1 MPRIAAN
8 GIEIEYES
16 LGDDSAPVIL
26 LIMGLGCQ
34 LIHWPDAF
42 CEKLVAAGYRV
53 IRYDNRDVG
62 LSTRMEQAGMPKLL
76 RAGIAARLRLP
87 VRAPYSLSDLAA
99 DALGLLDA
107 LAIPQAHVVGLS
119 MGGMIAQLLA
129 AKHPSRVQS
138 LTLWMTSSGH
148 PGLPQPSLA
157 LQMRMIRRP
166 EGRDRAALVRHGVQ
180 TWQLIGSPGYPPP
193 VEELQAKV
201 ERYIDRAHYPRG
213 VARQTAAILAA
224 RSRRALLRGL
234 KMPVQII
241 HGEADPLVPVG
252 AAHDLARHIPGARL
266 HLLPG
271 VGHDIPAP
279 LYAALASLL
288 TSHAAAA
295 ETPATASERRAA

>member
-16 LGDDSAPVIL
+16 LGAESAPVIL

-34 LIHWPDAF
+34 LIHWPDSL
-42 CEKLVAAGYRV
+42 CEQLVAAGYRV
-53 IRYDNRDVG
+53 IRYDNRDTG
-62 LSTRMEQAGMPKLL
+62 LSTRLEQAGIPKLL

-87 VRAPYSLSDLAA
+87 VRAPYALDDLAA

-107 LAIPQAHVVGLS
+107 LGIAQAHVVGLS

-129 AKHPSRVQS
+129 ARQPARVLS

-148 PGLPQPSLA
+148 PGLPQPRLS

-166 EGRDRAALVRHGVQ
+166 DGRDRGALVRHGVQ
-180 TWQLIGSPGYPPP
+180 TWQLIGSPAYPTP
-193 VEELQAKV
+193 VEELRLQV

-213 VARQTAAILAA
+213 TARQTAAILAA

-234 KMPVQII
+234 RMPVQII
-241 HGEADPLVPVG
+241 HGEADPLVPVH
-252 AAHDLARHIPGARL
+252 AAHDLARHTPGSTLHVIPGM
-266 HLLPG
+266 
-271 VGHDIPAP
+271 GHDIPAALVP
-279 LYAALASLL
+279 RLASLL
-288 TSHAAAA
+288 LAHCR
-295 ETPATASERRAA
+295 ASEAPAISRRAA